1 MIIPPDDSLIH
12 HVLKRPSELNDLMLV
27 PQNKHSIRVLQVLPD
42 VSLNYGGPTTSGMG
56 LALALKHIPGI
67 SSSLVGVLRHG
78 DRLSPNVDTDE
89 LRFTVLRSDRTRI
102 IGGLGVARHL
112 SSVLESIDV
121 CIVHTVWNPVAS
133 AAAWACRRRRVPYI
147 LSPHGMLNRVCL
159 ARHSYRK
166 RVYTKAVE
174 YKTIAGAARM
184 RFLNEHEA
192 NASGASWL
200 SMPRSVIIPN
210 GVTTEDISRE
220 TGFPE
225 QMTNHRIVLYAG
237 RLHGIKRLDLQ
248 AQAMTRVL
256 RNRPDV
262 LWVLI
267 GPDDGEWEKV
277 SALVKA
283 NGIEDKVKWLGPIS
297 GKRRL
302 KMMQQAAV
310 VLLTSDH
317 EGQSMVV
324 NEALSV
330 GVPLVVTETV
340 NAPEV
345 GACGAGLVVSQTVNE
360 IAQALEKILDSAAD
374 ADMRKAGIL
383 YAAHALSWQIIANQF
398 VDVFQQV
405 LSSHTA

>member
-174 YKTIAGAARM
+174 YKTIAGAA
-184 RFLNEHEA
+184 
-192 NASGASWL
+192 
-200 SMPRSVIIPN
+200 
-210 GVTTEDISRE
+210 
-220 TGFPE
+220 
-225 QMTNHRIVLYAG
+225 
-237 RLHGIKRLDLQ
+237 
-248 AQAMTRVL
+248 
-256 RNRPDV
+256 
-262 LWVLI
+262 
-267 GPDDGEWEKV
+267 V
-277 SALVKA
+277 S
-283 NGIEDKVKWLGPIS
+283 
-297 GKRRL
+297 
-302 KMMQQAAV
+302 
-310 VLLTSDH
+310 
-317 EGQSMVV
+317 
-324 NEALSV
+324 
-330 GVPLVVTETV
+330 
-340 NAPEV
+340 
-345 GACGAGLVVSQTVNE
+345 
-360 IAQALEKILDSAAD
+360 
-374 ADMRKAGIL
+374 
-383 YAAHALSWQIIANQF
+383 
-398 VDVFQQV
+398 
-405 LSSHTA
+405 